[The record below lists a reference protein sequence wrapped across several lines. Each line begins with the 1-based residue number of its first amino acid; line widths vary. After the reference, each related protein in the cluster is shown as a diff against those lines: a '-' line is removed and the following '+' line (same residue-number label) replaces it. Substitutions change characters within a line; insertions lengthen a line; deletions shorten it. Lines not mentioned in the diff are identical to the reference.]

1 MHELVRHGHEVVI
14 EREAGVGSTIPD
26 EDFVAAGAQILGSAD
41 DVWGSADMVLKVKEP
56 VAEEYHRMRK
66 DQVLFTYLHLAAD
79 QACTD
84 ALLAAGTT
92 GIAYETVQ
100 LPDGTLPLL
109 APMSEVAGRL
119 APQVGA
125 YHLMRQGGGRGTLM
139 GGVPG
144 AYAAKVVVIGAGVSG
159 QNAAAIALGMQAEV
173 ILLDKNVARLRQM
186 DAIYQGHCQTVAS
199 NAYEVEKAVLDADLV
214 IGAVL
219 VPGAK
224 APKIISNEL
233 VSRMKPG
240 SVLVDI
246 SIDQGGCF
254 EDSRPTT
261 HAEPTYRVHDSV
273 FYCVANMPGAVPHT
287 STYAL
292 TNVTLPYAVEL
303 ADRGWRDAL
312 RADRSLALGLNTH
325 EGALTNTPVAAG
337 ARLRGGR
344 ARRAAGLIG
353 ARAVDN
359 CRPALSPFRRVVA
372 RGREWSPKRRPLDA
386 GATTRHTRGTA
397 VSPAAGAGLRRRCRR
412 RGSRPA
418 PRRWR

>member
-1 MHELVRHGHEVVI
+1 MKVGIPREVKNHEYRVAITPSGVNELVRNGHEVFV
-14 EREAGVGSTIPD
+14 ETEAGVGSSITD
-26 EDFVAAGAQILGSAD
+26 EDYVSAGATILSGAD
-41 DVWGSADMVLKVKEP
+41 DVWGTGDLILKVKEP
-56 VAEEYHRMRK
+56 IASEYDRMREG
-66 DQVLFTYLHLAAD
+66 QTLFTYLHLAAD
-79 QACTD
+79 KPLTEE
-84 ALLAAGTT
+84 LTKRKVT
-92 GIAYETVQ
+92 GIAYETVE
-100 LPDGTLPLL
+100 LPDRSLPLL

-125 YHLMRQGGGRGTLM
+125 ATLMRAQGGRGILM

-144 AYAAKVVVIGAGVSG
+144 VYAAKVVVIGAGVSG
-159 QNAAAIALGMQAEV
+159 MNAAAIALGMQAEV
-173 ILLDKNVARLRQM
+173 LLLDRNVARLRQV

-199 NAYEVEKAVLDADLV
+199 NAYEVEQAIMDADMV

-224 APKIISNEL
+224 APTLVTNEQ

-261 HAEPTYRVHDSV
+261 HADPTYQVHNSV

-303 ADRGWRDAL
+303 ANRGWRSAL
-312 RADRSLALGLNTH
+312 QADRALALGLNTH
-325 EGALTNTPVAAG
+325 DGQVTYAPVAEAHG
-337 ARLRGGR
+337 MTS
-344 ARRAAGLIG
+344 
-353 ARAVDN
+353 V
-359 CRPALSPFRRVVA
+359 
-372 RGREWSPKRRPLDA
+372 PLA
-386 GATTRHTRGTA
+386 EVLA
-397 VSPAAGAGLRRRCRR
+397 
-412 RGSRPA
+412 
-418 PRRWR
+418 